1 MCIRLNPLQEIA
13 MKYIHYRLTTLTL
26 ASVLGAA
33 AATSALAA
41 STAADFKTYDSN
53 GDGKISQQEY
63 QAQGG
68 NEGMFRMIDANGNG
82 SLSHDEFVKKGS
94 ASTPPA
100 APAHPAA
107 PGMPS
112 PNDRL

>member
-1 MCIRLNPLQEIA
+1 
-13 MKYIHYRLTTLTL
+13 MKFIHHRLTTLTL
-26 ASVLGAA
+26 ASVLGAS
-33 AATSALAA
+33 TSALAA
-41 STAADFKTYDSN
+41 TTASDFKTYDSN

-68 NEGMFRMIDANGNG
+68 SEGTFRMIDVNGDG

-100 APAHPAA
+100 APANPAT

>member
-1 MCIRLNPLQEIA
+1 
-13 MKYIHYRLTTLTL
+13 MKFLHYRLTTLTL

-33 AATSALAA
+33 VSVSALAA

-53 GDGKISQQEY
+53 GDGKISPQEY

-68 NEGMFRMIDANGNG
+68 SEGTFRMIDANGDG
-82 SLSHDEFVKKGS
+82 SLSHDEFVKKGG
-94 ASTPPA
+94 AAAPANPA
-100 APAHPAA
+100 APD
-107 PGMPS
+107 MPS

>member
-1 MCIRLNPLQEIA
+1 
-13 MKYIHYRLTTLTL
+13 MKFIHYRLTTLTL

-33 AATSALAA
+33 VSASALAA

-68 NEGMFRMIDANGNG
+68 SEGTFRMIDANGDG

-100 APAHPAA
+100 APANPAT

>member
-1 MCIRLNPLQEIA
+1 
-13 MKYIHYRLTTLTL
+13 MKFIHHRLTILTL

-33 AATSALAA
+33 ASASALAA
-41 STAADFKTYDSN
+41 STAADFKAYDSN

-63 QAQGG
+63 QAEGG
-68 NEGMFRMIDANGNG
+68 SEGTFRMIDANGDG

-100 APAHPAA
+100 APANPAA
-107 PGMPS
+107 PGMPGAD
-112 PNDRL
+112 DRL

>member
-1 MCIRLNPLQEIA
+1 
-13 MKYIHYRLTTLTL
+13 MKFIHYRLTTLTL
-26 ASVLGAA
+26 ASVLGVAA
-33 AATSALAA
+33 STSALAA
-41 STAADFKTYDSN
+41 SPAADFKTYDSN

-63 QAQGG
+63 QAHGG
-68 NEGMFRMIDANGNG
+68 SEGTFHMIDGNG
-82 SLSHDEFVKKGS
+82 DGGLSHDEFVQKGS

-100 APAHPAA
+100 APAKPAT

>member
-1 MCIRLNPLQEIA
+1 
-13 MKYIHYRLTTLTL
+13 MKFIHHRLTTLTL

-33 AATSALAA
+33 ASAPALAA
-41 STAADFKTYDSN
+41 SMAADFKTYDSN
-53 GDGKISQQEY
+53 GDGTISQQEY
-63 QAQGG
+63 QAHGG
-68 NEGMFRMIDANGNG
+68 SEGTFRMIDTNGDG

-100 APAHPAA
+100 APANPAT

>member
-1 MCIRLNPLQEIA
+1 
-13 MKYIHYRLTTLTL
+13 MKFIHYRLTTLTL

-33 AATSALAA
+33 VSVSASALAA

-68 NEGMFRMIDANGNG
+68 SEGTFRMIDANGDG
-82 SLSHDEFVKKGS
+82 GLSHDEFVKKGS

-100 APAHPAA
+100 APANPAA

>member
-1 MCIRLNPLQEIA
+1 
-13 MKYIHYRLTTLTL
+13 MKFIHLRLTTLTL
-26 ASVLGAA
+26 AGALGAA
-33 AATSALAA
+33 ASTSALAA
-41 STAADFKTYDSN
+41 TTASDFKTYDSN
-53 GDGKISQQEY
+53 GDGTISPQEY

-68 NEGMFRMIDANGNG
+68 SKETFRMIDANGDG

-100 APAHPAA
+100 APANPAA
-107 PGMPS
+107 PGMAS

>member
-1 MCIRLNPLQEIA
+1 
-13 MKYIHYRLTTLTL
+13 MKFIHYRLTTLTL

-33 AATSALAA
+33 ASTSVLAA

-68 NEGMFRMIDANGNG
+68 SEGTFRMIDANGDG
-82 SLSHDEFVKKGS
+82 GLSHDEYVKKGS

-100 APAHPAA
+100 APANPAA
-107 PGMPS
+107 PGMPG
-112 PNDRL
+112 PHDRL